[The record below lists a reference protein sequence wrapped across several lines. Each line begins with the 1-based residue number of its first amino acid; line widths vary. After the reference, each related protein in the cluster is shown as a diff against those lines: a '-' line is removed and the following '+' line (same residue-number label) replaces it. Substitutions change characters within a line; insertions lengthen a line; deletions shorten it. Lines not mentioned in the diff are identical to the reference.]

1 MSPRLRLII
10 IIVLAVAVIA
20 GASVLVYKA
29 SQKPGGLFATGTVTP
44 KNITPTTTSRFIDS
58 SNFSTSSLAE
68 IANPV
73 PNTPAAAA
81 TPTAADS
88 LEIEKRGVESFAR
101 VFAQIYGSFS
111 SDNNYQNV
119 LDVQSLVTPQL
130 WSKIKPPATAKPPAA
145 SFTGVTTQ
153 SLVAKMT
160 AWNGTSA
167 TVEVESLRSET
178 KNGKV
183 TTFNQKATV
192 GLVKQGTSWLVD
204 TFVWVKP

>member
-58 SNFSTSSLAE
+58 SNFSTSSLVE
-68 IANPV
+68 IANPTPTV
-73 PNTPAAAA
+73 PAAA
-81 TPTAADS
+81 TPTTADS
-88 LEIEKRGVESFAR
+88 TEIEKRGVESFAR

-130 WSKIKPPATAKPPAA
+130 WAKIKPPAAAKPPAA

-167 TVEVESLRSET
+167 TVEVESLRTET
-178 KNGKV
+178 KAGKV
-183 TTFNQKATV
+183 STFNQKATV

-204 TFVWVKP
+204 TFVWVKL